1 MAEEVETE
9 QLRVQTRRQ
18 IESGRRTLSSGLLG
32 CLRLSK
38 GACAN
43 SEHRLPNAR
52 STSSRC

>member
-1 MAEEVETE
+1 MAEEEETE